1 MVRVSDGG
9 GGEEGIDPSVLQSMI
24 STMKSSTGNAAT
36 LVDSYKSQFSRYGLD
51 TTNLTKAAQDLSWA
65 QDQVPMLSRRQ
76 SLAQAA
82 ANQTPGLTVT
92 DVGAG
97 PLDFPTDAAAQAAGQ
112 ADGANALNALTDRS
126 DNQFILKDLQAHQD
140 DPAYLAAFFQAL
152 GPHGLTA
159 LGLQVTGYQQ
169 SGDTSKYQDWAA
181 AVGGS
186 FAVASYRMPYKSDWI
201 GQLQLPDDL
210 LADPSMPQLSLIQ
223 PFLEHGVYSPAWLE
237 PLGTYAVQ
245 QAFLQQ
251 QPGPAVLPV
260 DLDGIWTALANNP
273 AFDARFYQQNFKND
287 SNPPESLRGIM
298 SSMYGISVA
307 DSAFASMVRSATIA
321 PAMAVGSQPY
331 ALNAQ
336 RTVEFFGG
344 DPSLRTSGAVRA
356 VFGTIAATYFDDL
369 AATVRAA
376 APGIGGQDV
385 PGLQVSAPQE
395 DWAAFVQEAMRD
407 KTTSAQLL
415 AFYGLWA
422 HGQPDDS
429 WPSEGGGPN
438 VPLNQGFWNDVS
450 LGMLRD
456 FMAHNYQV
464 AGAPAG
470 GTDTIK
476 EIAFAGGA
484 AFLTSLVFP
493 EGGLAI
499 ALAEG
504 GKDAFQTAAEQGL
517 TSVFGSGEPQPSN
530 PEALTKLTGIQTNW
544 SQIVSDWYDAGNRAT
559 LTTYMK
565 QPYSGDPATYISQF
579 SAAGQNA
586 NFIQHGQIM
595 DPDAMNPYQLAAYNA
610 WLQDPAIVLANR
622 GEFFVKGYGGL
633 LSQYA
638 RGYSGGG

>member
-1 MVRVSDGG
+1 VRVGDGG
-9 GGEEGIDPSVLQSMI
+9 GCEEGIDPSALQSVI
-24 STMKSSTGNAAT
+24 STMKSSAGNALG
-36 LVDSYKSQFSRYGLD
+36 LVNGYFGQFSRYGLD
-51 TTNLTKAAQDLSWA
+51 TGSLTRAAQDLTWA
-65 QDQVPMLSRRQ
+65 QDQAPMLSRRQ

-82 ANQTPGLTVT
+82 ANQNPGLTMT

-97 PLDFPTDAAAQAAGQ
+97 PLDFPTDAAARAAGQ
-112 ADGANALNALTDRS
+112 ADGTDALNALTDRS
-126 DNQFILKDLQAHQD
+126 DDQFILKDLQAHQD
-140 DPAYLAAFFQAL
+140 DPAYLTAFFQAL

-159 LGLQVTGYQQ
+159 LGLQVNGYP
-169 SGDTSKYQDWAA
+169 GNTSEHQDWAA
-181 AVGGS
+181 AVGDA

-201 GQLQLPDDL
+201 SQLQLPDDL
-210 LADPSMPQLSLIQ
+210 LADPGMPQLSLIQ
-223 PFLEHGVYSPAWLE
+223 PFLAHGVYSPAWLG
-237 PLGTYAVQ
+237 PLSTFAIQ

-273 AFDARFYQQNFKND
+273 AFDARFYQQHFKND
-287 SNPPESLRGIM
+287 SNPSDSLSGIM
-298 SSMYGISVA
+298 SSMYRISVA

-321 PAMAVGSQPY
+321 PAMAADSQPY

-336 RTVEFFGG
+336 RTVQFFGS

-407 KTTSAQLL
+407 KTTSARLL

-422 HGQPDDS
+422 HSQPDDS
-429 WPSEGGGPN
+429 WPSQGGGPN
-438 VPLNQGFWNDVS
+438 VPMDQGFWNDMS

-493 EGGLAI
+493 EGGLAV

-559 LTTYMK
+559 PARYLN
-565 QPYSGDPATYISQF
+565 QQYSGNPATYISQF
-579 SAAGQNA
+579 SAPGKNA
-586 NFIQHGQIM
+586 NFIEHGQVI
-595 DPDAMNPYQLAAYNA
+595 DPAAMNRYQLAAYNA
-610 WLQDPAIVLANR
+610 WLQDPAIVSANR
-622 GEFFVKGYGGL
+622 EEFFTKGFGGL

-638 RGYSGGG
+638 RSYSGGG